1 MNDMHAIPGDAALA
15 PAGSSSWR
23 DWLSVFSVALGAFA
37 FVTTEYLPVGVLP
50 QIANTLGISD
60 GEAGLMVTVPGIVA
74 AVAAPAIM
82 LGAGRMDRRQ
92 LLLLLTLLQVAAN
105 LVSAVAPSLAI
116 MLVGRALL
124 GVALGGFFWAVAIA
138 VAGRLVSESNAA
150 KATAL
155 IFAGITLATVFGVPF
170 GTLLGDL
177 FSWRVSFAVTAGLA
191 LLALIAQGLTLPS
204 LPSRD
209 GLQVRA
215 LLSFLA
221 RRNARRSMLL
231 LALVVAAHFS
241 AYTYIAPFLGRE
253 AGYSASAI
261 TSILL
266 GFGLVGMLA
275 NFAMARGVARHLR
288 LSLGAV
294 IVLMVIAQ
302 LALPQLRGSSAA
314 VALAVLVWG
323 VAYGSIPLGVSTWMQ
338 LTSPQLPEAS
348 SAMLVTMFQVAI
360 ASGSLFGGL
369 MVDHQGVPSAL
380 WLGAGIGV
388 LGLALML
395 SFGLRKAPIAET
407 LQR

>member
-1 MNDMHAIPGDAALA
+1 MNDSPALPANPALA
-15 PAGSSSWR
+15 QGQPSSWR
-23 DWLSVFSVALGAFA
+23 DWLSVYSVALGAFA

-50 QIANTLGISD
+50 SISSSLGITD
-60 GEAGLMVTVPGIVA
+60 GVAGLMVTVPGIVA
-74 AVAAPAIM
+74 AIAAPAIM
-82 LGAGRMDRRQ
+82 LGAGRMNRRQ
-92 LLLLLTLLQVAAN
+92 LLLLLTLLQLIAN
-105 LVSAVAPSLAI
+105 LVSAIAPSLPV
-116 MLVGRALL
+116 MLLGRALL
-124 GVALGGFFWAVAIA
+124 GVALGGFWAVAIA

-170 GTLLGDL
+170 GTFLGSL
-177 FSWRVSFAVTAGLA
+177 FSWRVSFAVAAALA

-221 RRNARRSMLL
+221 RKNARRSMLL
-231 LALVVAAHFS
+231 LGLVVAAHFS

-253 AGYSASAI
+253 AGYSAGAI

-275 NFAMARGVARHLR
+275 NFAMASGVARHLR
-288 LSLGAV
+288 ASLGTV
-294 IVLMVIAQ
+294 VLLMVIAQ
-302 LALPQLRGSSAA
+302 LALPQLQGAG
-314 VALAVLVWG
+314 VVLAVLAWG
-323 VAYGSIPLGVSTWMQ
+323 IAYGAIPLGVSTWMQ

-360 ASGSLFGGL
+360 ASGSLFGGW
-369 MVDHQGVPSAL
+369 MVDHHGVPSAL
-380 WLGAGIGV
+380 WLGAGIGM
-388 LGLALML
+388 LGVAVML
-395 SFGLRKAPIAET
+395 SFGLGKAPIAEA

>member
-1 MNDMHAIPGDAALA
+1 MNDMQAIPASAALA
-15 PAGSSSWR
+15 PTQASSWR
-23 DWLSVFSVALGAFA
+23 DWLSVLSVALGAFA

-50 QIANTLGISD
+50 QIAQTLGISD
-60 GEAGLMVTVPGIVA
+60 GTAGLMVTVPGMVA

-82 LGAGRMDRRQ
+82 VGAGRMDRRH
-92 LLLLLTLLQVAAN
+92 LLLLLTALQLVAN
-105 LVSAVAPSLAI
+105 LVAAFAPTLAV
-116 MLVGRALL
+116 MLLGRALL
-124 GVALGGFFWAVAIA
+124 GISLGGFWAVAIA

-150 KATAL
+150 RATAL

-170 GTLLGDL
+170 GTFLGDV
-177 FSWRVSFAVTAGLA
+177 FSWRVSFAVKAGLA

-204 LPSRD
+204 LPSRE
-209 GLQVRA
+209 GLPVRA
-215 LLSFLA
+215 LLNFLA
-221 RRNARRSMLL
+221 RKNARRSMLL

-253 AGYSASAI
+253 AGFPVSAI

-266 GFGLVGMLA
+266 GFGVVGMLA
-275 NFAMARGVARHLR
+275 NFAMASGVARHLR

-294 IVLMVIAQ
+294 VLMMVIAQ
-302 LALPQLRGSSAA
+302 LALPHLQGWG

-323 VAYGSIPLGVSTWMQ
+323 VAYGAIPLGVSTWMQ

-369 MVDHQGVPSAL
+369 MVDHHGVPSAM
-380 WLGAGIGV
+380 WLGAGVGL
-388 LGLALML
+388 LGLAVML
-395 SFGLRKAPIAET
+395 SFGIGKAPIAEA

>member
-1 MNDMHAIPGDAALA
+1 MNDSPALPANPALA
-15 PAGSSSWR
+15 QGQPSSWR
-23 DWLSVFSVALGAFA
+23 DWLSVYSVALGAFA

-50 QIANTLGISD
+50 SISSSLGITD
-60 GEAGLMVTVPGIVA
+60 GVAGLMVTVPGIVA
-74 AVAAPAIM
+74 AIAAPAIM
-82 LGAGRMDRRQ
+82 LGAGRMNRRQ
-92 LLLLLTLLQVAAN
+92 LLLLLTLLQLIAN
-105 LVSAVAPSLAI
+105 LASAIAPSLPV
-116 MLVGRALL
+116 MLLGRALL
-124 GVALGGFFWAVAIA
+124 GVALGGFWAVAIA

-170 GTLLGDL
+170 GTFLGSL
-177 FSWRVSFAVTAGLA
+177 FSWRVSFAVAAALA

-221 RRNARRSMLL
+221 RKNARRSMLL
-231 LALVVAAHFS
+231 LGLVVAAHFS

-253 AGYSASAI
+253 AGYSAGAI

-275 NFAMARGVARHLR
+275 NFAMASGVARHLR
-288 LSLGAV
+288 ASLGAV
-294 IVLMVIAQ
+294 VLLMVIAQ
-302 LALPQLRGSSAA
+302 LALPQLQGAG
-314 VALAVLVWG
+314 VVLAVLAWG
-323 VAYGSIPLGVSTWMQ
+323 IAYGAIPLGVSTWMQ

-360 ASGSLFGGL
+360 ASGSLFGGW

-380 WLGAGIGV
+380 WLGAGIGM
-388 LGLALML
+388 LGLAVML
-395 SFGLRKAPIAET
+395 SFGLGKAPIAEA

>member
-1 MNDMHAIPGDAALA
+1 MNDRHAIPAGVALA
-15 PAGSSSWR
+15 PTPASSWH

-37 FVTTEYLPVGVLP
+37 FVTTEYLPVGILP
-50 QIANTLGISD
+50 QIANSLAITD
-60 GEAGLMVTVPGIVA
+60 GVAGLMVTVPGIVA
-74 AVAAPAIM
+74 AVSAPAIM
-82 LGAGRMDRRQ
+82 LGAGRMNRRH

-105 LVSAVAPSLAI
+105 LISAFAPSLLV
-116 MLVGRALL
+116 MLLGRALL
-124 GVALGGFFWAVAIA
+124 GVALGGFWAVAIA
-138 VAGRLVSESNAA
+138 VAARLVNESKAA

-170 GTLLGDL
+170 GTFLSTL
-177 FSWRVSFAVTAGLA
+177 FSWRVSFAVAAGLA

-204 LPSRD
+204 LPSRE
-209 GLQVRA
+209 GLRLRA
-215 LLSFLA
+215 LLEFLA

-253 AGYSASAI
+253 AGFSASAI
-261 TSILL
+261 TSVLL

-275 NFAMARGVARHLR
+275 NFAMASGVARHLR

-294 IVLMVIAQ
+294 VVLMIIAQ
-302 LALPQLRGSSAA
+302 LALPQLQGAG
-314 VALAVLVWG
+314 VVLAVLIWG
-323 VAYGSIPLGVSTWMQ
+323 IAYGAIPLGVSTWMQ

-369 MVDHQGVPSAL
+369 MVDHHGVPSAL

-388 LGLALML
+388 LGLAVML
-395 SFGLRKAPIAET
+395 SFGIGKAPIAEA

>member
-1 MNDMHAIPGDAALA
+1 MNDSPALPANPALA
-15 PAGSSSWR
+15 QGQPSAWR
-23 DWLSVFSVALGAFA
+23 DWLSVYSVALGAFA

-50 QIANTLGISD
+50 SISSSLGITD
-60 GEAGLMVTVPGIVA
+60 GVAGLMVTVPGIVA
-74 AVAAPAIM
+74 AIAAPAIM
-82 LGAGRMDRRQ
+82 LGAGRMNRRQ
-92 LLLLLTLLQVAAN
+92 LLLLLTLLQLIAN
-105 LVSAVAPSLAI
+105 LVSAIAPSLPV
-116 MLVGRALL
+116 MLLGRALL
-124 GVALGGFFWAVAIA
+124 GVALGGFWAVAIA

-170 GTLLGDL
+170 GTFLGSL
-177 FSWRVSFAVTAGLA
+177 FSWRVSFAVAAALA

-221 RRNARRSMLL
+221 RKNARRSMLL
-231 LALVVAAHFS
+231 LGLVVAAHFS

-253 AGYSASAI
+253 AGYSTGAI

-275 NFAMARGVARHLR
+275 NFAMASGVARHLR
-288 LSLGAV
+288 ASLGAV
-294 IVLMVIAQ
+294 VLLMVIAQ
-302 LALPQLRGSSAA
+302 LALPQLQGAG
-314 VALAVLVWG
+314 VVLAVLAWG
-323 VAYGSIPLGVSTWMQ
+323 IAYGAIPLGVSTWMQ

-360 ASGSLFGGL
+360 ASGSLFGGW
-369 MVDHQGVPSAL
+369 MVDHHGVPSAL
-380 WLGAGIGV
+380 WLGAGIGM
-388 LGLALML
+388 LGVAVML
-395 SFGLRKAPIAET
+395 SFGLGKAPIAEA
-407 LQR
+407 LRR

>member
-1 MNDMHAIPGDAALA
+1 MNDMHAIPVDASLA
-15 PAGSSSWR
+15 PAEASSWR

-82 LGAGRMDRRQ
+82 LGAGRMNRRQ

-124 GVALGGFFWAVAIA
+124 GVALGGFWAVAIA
-138 VAGRLVSESNAA
+138 VAGRLVSESKAA

-191 LLALIAQGLTLPS
+191 VLALIAQGLTLPS

-221 RRNARRSMLL
+221 RSNARRSMLL

-241 AYTYIAPFLGRE
+241 AYTYIAPFLSRE
-253 AGYSASAI
+253 AGFSGSAI

-314 VALAVLVWG
+314 VALAVLAWG
-323 VAYGSIPLGVSTWMQ
+323 VAYGAIPLGVSTWMQ

-360 ASGSLFGGL
+360 ASGSLVGGL

-380 WLGAGIGV
+380 WLGAGIGL

-395 SFGLRKAPIAET
+395 SFGLGKAPIAET

>member
-1 MNDMHAIPGDAALA
+1 MNDIPAIAAGAALA
-15 PAGSSSWR
+15 PAQRSSWR

-50 QIANTLGISD
+50 PIARSLGISD
-60 GEAGLMVTVPGIVA
+60 GQAGLMVTVPGLVA

-82 LGAGRMDRRQ
+82 VGAGRMNRRQ
-92 LLLLLTLLQVAAN
+92 LLLVLTLLQVVAN
-105 LVSAVAPSLAI
+105 LLAALAPSLAI
-116 MLVGRALL
+116 MLLGRALL
-124 GVALGGFFWAVAIA
+124 GVALGGFWAVAIA

-170 GTLLGDL
+170 GTWLGDV
-177 FSWRVSFAVTAGLA
+177 FSWRVSFAVTAALA
-191 LLALIAQGLTLPS
+191 LLALVAQGLTLPS
-204 LPSRD
+204 LPSRE
-209 GLQVRA
+209 GLPVRA
-215 LLSFLA
+215 LLDFLA
-221 RRNARRSMLL
+221 RKTARRSMLL

-253 AGYSASAI
+253 AGFSTSAI

-266 GFGLVGMLA
+266 GFGVVGMLA

-294 IVLMVIAQ
+294 VLLMVIAQ
-302 LALPQLRGSSAA
+302 LALPQWRGSSAV
-314 VALAVLVWG
+314 VALAVLAWG
-323 VAYGSIPLGVSTWMQ
+323 VAYGAIPLGVSTWMQ

-369 MVDHQGVPSAL
+369 MVDHLGVPSAL
-380 WLGAGIGV
+380 WLGAGFGL
-388 LGLALML
+388 LGLAVML
-395 SFGLRKAPIAET
+395 GFGVGKTPIAQA